1 MYVVFVPRHRE
12 PEDDFAP
19 DIITADEAIDIVIDA
34 VLIGNDTLRKQTKHI
49 LKQQKKL
56 RHAVDDDAWKVFLK
70 LEELVNERASA
81 QAELLLRWG
90 LSHGSR
96 SRR

>member
-1 MYVVFVPRHRE
+1 MTRQHG
-12 PEDDFAP
+12 DFPA
-19 DIITADEAIDIVIDA
+19 DLVTGDEAIDLVIDA
-34 VLIGNDTLRKQTKHI
+34 VLIGNDGLRKQTKQI

-56 RHAVDDDAWKVFLK
+56 RHAVDDDAWHTFLK

-81 QAELLLRWG
+81 QMDLLLRWALG
-90 LSHGSR
+90 HGSG